1 MSATVLDRCDEINAP
16 PAAPLRVMFINT
28 TLEVGGAETLLV
40 NLVRRLD
47 RTRFAPEICC
57 LKSRGTLGGMLAD
70 EMPVF
75 DEFLRSKYDLRVLG
89 RLTRLFRGRRIDAVV
104 TVGAGDKMFWGRL
117 AARRAGVPVVC
128 SALHSTGWPDG
139 VGRLNRLLTPLTDA
153 FIAVAPPHGRH
164 LVEREGFPAHRV
176 RVIPNGVDV
185 DRFCPRGREMAL
197 ADQLGIPPEAP
208 VAAILAALRPEKDH
222 EMFLQVAA
230 KLRQRFQ
237 DAHFLVI
244 GDGSL
249 RGRLEQLT
257 HELSLA
263 DCVHFLGTRSDVPTL
278 LSLATVVLLTSR
290 NEANPV
296 SILEALACGRPVV
309 ATRVGSVS
317 EMVLDGR
324 VGYLV
329 EPQDAV
335 GMAERV
341 GELFADPAKAERFGA
356 TGRQHV
362 VAHGSLERMVWGYE
376 QLLSDLYEQKTAAH
390 HTNGGVGG

>member
-1 MSATVLDRCDEINAP
+1 MSTTLLDPCDSLDAAP
-16 PAAPLRVMFINT
+16 PMAPLRVMFINT

-40 NLVRRLD
+40 NLARRLD

-57 LKSRGTLGGMLAD
+57 LKSRGKLGAMLAD

-75 DEFLRSKYDLRVLG
+75 DEFLRSKHDLRVLG
-89 RLTRLFRGRRIDAVV
+89 RLTRLFRRRRIDAVV

-117 AARRAGVPVVC
+117 AARRAGVPVIC

-164 LVEREGFPAHRV
+164 LVEVEGFPAEKV

-185 DRFCPRGREMAL
+185 DRFCPRGRDMML
-197 ADQLGIPPEAP
+197 AAQLGIPPAAP

-230 KLRQRFQ
+230 KLRERSA

-244 GDGSL
+244 GDGPL
-249 RGRLEQLT
+249 RSRLEQLT
-257 HELSLA
+257 RELSLT
-263 DCVHFLGTRSDVPTL
+263 DCVHFLGTRSDVPAL

-309 ATRVGSVS
+309 ATRVGSVP

-329 EPQDAV
+329 EPQDVA

-341 GELFADPAKAERFGA
+341 GELFADPAKAEIFGA

-376 QLLSDLYEQKTAAH
+376 QLLSELHEQKTTAH
-390 HTNGGVGG
+390 